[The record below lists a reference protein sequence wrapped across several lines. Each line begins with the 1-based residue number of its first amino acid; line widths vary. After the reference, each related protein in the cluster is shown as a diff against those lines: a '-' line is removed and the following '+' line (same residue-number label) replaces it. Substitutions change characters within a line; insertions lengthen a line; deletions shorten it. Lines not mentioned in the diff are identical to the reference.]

1 MAPSSPP
8 GSIAFVPPRFGVD
21 VVGGS
26 EAVMREAA
34 TGLARRGWRVEV
46 LTTCARD
53 HYTWAN
59 ELPPGRSETDDVT
72 LHRFPVVRG
81 EDPVDQ
87 AALEHRLQ
95 TGASLSAAEQ
105 IRWVNGLFRVPDLYH
120 HLLGH
125 AADFDALVFSP
136 YLFWT
141 TIAGVDVAPQRSIVM
156 PCLHDEPYATVDVVR
171 AAIAS
176 ARGQWYLSEPERD
189 LAGRRGMLAE
199 HAAVVGAGVEVPDR
213 YQPERAR
220 EALGTARRFVLYAGR
235 REGGKG
241 WDDLVAAWVAAVD
254 RGADIDLVTMGVG
267 AAEVPERCR
276 VQFHDLGF
284 VDDADAPDYFA
295 AAAAYVQPSRNESFS
310 RTIMESWLAGTPVLA
325 NAASDVVAWHCE
337 RSGAGLV
344 WSGRA
349 ELTAALELVAG
360 MEPTQLDAL
369 AAGGRPYVLDH
380 YRWTT
385 VLDAMEASLEA
396 FTCAG

>member
-34 TGLARRGWRVEV
+34 VGLAARGWQVEV

-59 ELPPGRSETDDVT
+59 ELPEGVSEVSGVT
-72 LHRFPVVRG
+72 VHRFPVVQG
-81 EDPVDQ
+81 EDPADH

-95 TGASLSAAEQ
+95 AGESLSAAEQ

-125 AADFDALVFSP
+125 NSAFDAVVFSP

-141 TIAGVDVAPQRSIVM
+141 TIAGVDVAPERSIVM
-156 PCLHDEPYATVDVVR
+156 PCLHDEPYATVEVVR

-176 ARGQWYLSEPERD
+176 ARGQWYLSEPERA
-189 LAGRRGMLAE
+189 LAGRRAMLAD
-199 HAAVVGAGVEVPDR
+199 HADVVGAGVDIPEG

-220 EALGTARRFVLYAGR
+220 AALGTERRFVLFAGR

-267 AAEVPERCR
+267 TAVVPDRLR
-276 VQFHDLGF
+276 DRFHDLGF
-284 VDDADAPDYFA
+284 VPDAAAPDYFA

-310 RTIMESWLAGTPVLA
+310 RTVMESWLAGTPVLA
-325 NAASDVVAWHCE
+325 NGASDVVAWHCE

-344 WSGRA
+344 WTGRA
-349 ELTAALELVAG
+349 ELAAAIELVAG
-360 MEPTQLDAL
+360 LDGAQLDAL

-385 VLDAMEASLEA
+385 VLDAMESSLEA
-396 FTCAG
+396 FRCAG